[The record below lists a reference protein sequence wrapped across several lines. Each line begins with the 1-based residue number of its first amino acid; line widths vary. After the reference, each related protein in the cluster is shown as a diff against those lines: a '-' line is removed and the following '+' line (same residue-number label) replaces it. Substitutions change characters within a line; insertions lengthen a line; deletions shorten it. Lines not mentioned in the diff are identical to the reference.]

1 LKYIFSAII
10 PNTTSNHHL
19 TTQLIIVLALQKYN
33 LIRKHCTL
41 AIFTACLSL
50 STLSLQGQD
59 WAKKMFATLEHD
71 FGTVARNSDQQFR
84 FEITNLYK
92 EDVHIASVR
101 ASCGCTIVKIETATL
116 KSFEKGAIL
125 TTYNTKSFIGQRGAT
140 VTVTIDKPF
149 FAEIQLQVA
158 GFIRSDVVFT
168 PNSLEFGEFQLSSKP
183 KKEFRVQYAG
193 RTDWS
198 ITDVRSKQA
207 YYNVEILERS
217 VLAGGVEY
225 WMAVELK
232 ENVPVGYLKDYLI
245 IVTNDPSN
253 REIQL
258 PLSGKASAPVTLS
271 PAALLLGIVSPD
283 DSIKKRI
290 ILRGTESFS
299 ITSIKCNHE
308 GVSFASDSQPDANP
322 ENSAPKKLHIIPVV
336 FQAGTTAE
344 KILATI
350 TVKVKMESGPP
361 IVLTCPLSATVE

>member
-1 LKYIFSAII
+1 VPA
-10 PNTTSNHHL
+10 T
-19 TTQLIIVLALQKYN
+19 QKYN
-33 LIRKHCTL
+33 RIRNHCTL
-41 AIFTACLSL
+41 AVFAACLSL
-50 STLSLQGQD
+50 STLSAQGQD

-71 FGTVARNSDQQFR
+71 FGTVARNSNQQFR

-101 ASCGCTIVKIETATL
+101 ASCGCTIPKIETATL

-207 YYNVEILERS
+207 YYNVEILERT
-217 VLAGGVEY
+217 VLASGVEY
-225 WMAVELK
+225 RLVVELK
-232 ENVPVGYLKDYLI
+232 ENVPVGYLTDYLI
-245 IVTNDPSN
+245 IVTNDPLN

-271 PAALLLGIVSPD
+271 PAALLLGILSPD
-283 DSIKKRI
+283 DSIKKRL

-299 ITSIKCNHE
+299 ITSIRCNHD
-308 GVSFASDSQPDANP
+308 GVSFESDSKPAANSNAP
-322 ENSAPKKLHIIPVV
+322 APKQLHIIPVA
-336 FQAGTTAE
+336 FQAGTTAG
-344 KILATI
+344 KIQAMI
-350 TVKVKMESGPP
+350 TVEVKMESGQV

>member
-1 LKYIFSAII
+1 MPSLEKH
-10 PNTTSNHHL
+10 NW
-19 TTQLIIVLALQKYN
+19 
-33 LIRKHCTL
+33 IRNQCTL
-41 AIFTACLSL
+41 TVFAACLSL
-50 STLSLQGQD
+50 STLSAQGQD

-71 FGTVARNSDQQFR
+71 FGTVARNSNQEFR

-92 EDVHIASVR
+92 EEVHIASVR
-101 ASCGCTIVKIETATL
+101 ASCGCTIPKIETATL

-125 TTYNTKSFIGQRGAT
+125 TTYNTKSFVGQRGAT

-158 GFIRSDVVFT
+158 GFIRSDIVFT

-183 KKEFRVQYAG
+183 KKEFNVQYAG

-207 YYNVEILERS
+207 YYNVEILERT
-217 VLAGGVEY
+217 VLADGVEY
-225 WMAVELK
+225 RMVVEVK
-232 ENVPVGYLKDYLI
+232 DNVPVGYLKDYLI
-245 IVTNDPSN
+245 IVTNDPLN

-271 PAALLLGIVSPD
+271 PAALLLGILSPA
-283 DSIKKRI
+283 DSIEKRL

-299 ITSIKCNHE
+299 ITSITCNHT
-308 GVSFASDSQPDANP
+308 GVSFESGSKTDTDST
-322 ENSAPKKLHIIPVV
+322 APVPKQLHIIPVS
-336 FQAGTTAE
+336 FQAGSTAE
-344 KILATI
+344 KIQATI
-350 TVKVKMESGPP
+350 TVEVKLESGQA

>member
-1 LKYIFSAII
+1 MFSAII
-10 PNTTSNHHL
+10 SNATPNNNL
-19 TTQLIIVLALQKYN
+19 TTPLTIVLSLQKYN
-33 LIRKHCTL
+33 RIRQHCTL

-50 STLSLQGQD
+50 TTLSAQGQD

-71 FGTVARNSDQQFR
+71 FGTVARNSKQQFR

-92 EDVHIASVR
+92 EDVHISSVR
-101 ASCGCTIVKIETATL
+101 ASCGCTIPKIETAIL

-125 TTYNTKSFIGQRGAT
+125 TTYNTKSFVGQRGAT

-183 KKEFRVQYAG
+183 KQEFLVQYAG

-207 YYNVEILERS
+207 YYNVEILERT
-217 VLAGGVEY
+217 VLTGGVEY
-225 WMAVELK
+225 RMAVELK
-232 ENVPVGYLKDYLI
+232 ENVPVVYLKDYLI
-245 IVTNDPSN
+245 IVTNDPLN
-253 REIQL
+253 REIKL
-258 PLSGKASAPVTLS
+258 PLSGKAAAPVTLS

-283 DSIKKRI
+283 DSIKKRL

-299 ITSIKCNHE
+299 ITSIKCNHDSISFE
-308 GVSFASDSQPDANP
+308 SGSKPAVSPN
-322 ENSAPKKLHIIPVV
+322 APTLKTLHIIPVA
-336 FQAGTTAE
+336 FQAGTAAE
-344 KILATI
+344 KIQAII
-350 TVKVKMESGPP
+350 TVEVKMESGQP

>member
-1 LKYIFSAII
+1 MLS
-10 PNTTSNHHL
+10 
-19 TTQLIIVLALQKYN
+19 LQKYN
-33 LIRKHCTL
+33 RIRNHCAL
-41 AIFTACLSL
+41 VILTACLSL
-50 STLSLQGQD
+50 ATLSAQGQD

-71 FGTVARNSDQQFR
+71 FGTVARNSKQQFR

-101 ASCGCTIVKIETATL
+101 ASCGCTIPKIETATL
-116 KSFEKGAIL
+116 KSFEKGSIL

-158 GFIRSDVVFT
+158 GFIRSDIVFT

-183 KKEFRVQYAG
+183 KKEFNVQYAG
-193 RTDWS
+193 RTDWN

-207 YYNVEILERS
+207 YYNVEILERT

-225 WMAVELK
+225 RMAVELK

-245 IVTNDPSN
+245 IVTNDPLN

-283 DSIKKRI
+283 DSIKKRL

-299 ITSIKCNHE
+299 ITSIRCNHD
-308 GVSFASDSQPDANP
+308 GVSFESSPKPVANS
-322 ENSAPKKLHIIPVV
+322 NAPKKLHIIPVA
-336 FQAGTTAE
+336 FQAGPAME
-344 KILATI
+344 KVQATI
-350 TVKVKMESGPP
+350 TVEVEMESGQT

>member
-1 LKYIFSAII
+1 
-10 PNTTSNHHL
+10 
-19 TTQLIIVLALQKYN
+19 VLLLQKYN
-33 LIRKHCTL
+33 RISGHCIL
-41 AIFTACLSL
+41 AIFAAYLSL
-50 STLSLQGQD
+50 STLSAQGQD

-84 FEITNLYK
+84 FEITNLYE

-101 ASCGCTIVKIETATL
+101 ASCGCTIPKIETATL
-116 KSFEKGAIL
+116 KSFEKGSIL
-125 TTYNTKSFIGQRGAT
+125 TTYNTKSFVGQRGAT

-158 GFIRSDVVFT
+158 GFIRSDIVFT

-207 YYNVEILERS
+207 YYNVEIIERT

-225 WMAVELK
+225 RMVVELK

-245 IVTNDPSN
+245 IVTNDPLN

-271 PAALLLGIVSPD
+271 PAALLLGILSPE
-283 DSIKKRI
+283 DSIKKRL
-290 ILRGTESFS
+290 ILRGTESFR
-299 ITSIKCNHE
+299 ITSIKCNHD
-308 GVSFASDSQPDANP
+308 GVLFQNDSQPA
-322 ENSAPKKLHIIPVV
+322 ENSSKPTSKPLHIIPVT
-336 FQAGTTAE
+336 FQAGATAE
-344 KILATI
+344 KIQAMI
-350 TVKVKMESGPP
+350 TVEVKMESGQI